1 MAGPAENQRV
11 SVPPVVA
18 VPGRRAQRPS
28 ITRVLPWLLRTC
40 PAKSNLPWD
49 FGRRMF
55 SRSFSSSWLA
65 WPDTWLVRECV
76 RGNDEAWAAL
86 LEKYK
91 NLIFSIPV
99 RRGLPREDAADVFQ
113 RVCLLLLA
121 ELPHLREAKALPMW
135 LIRVTSHECERWRR
149 QEHPYAVRETSDR
162 EPAEIPD
169 ARPLAEEVLVQLK
182 EEQVLRDAV
191 GTLPA
196 RCRQLVEM
204 LFFET
209 PARPY
214 QEARRQIGAQL
225 RSAEMYDDIKVLKKK
240 IVDLEKLIEELK
252 SNR

>member
-1 MAGPAENQRV
+1 
-11 SVPPVVA
+11 
-18 VPGRRAQRPS
+18 
-28 ITRVLPWLLRTC
+28 
-40 PAKSNLPWD
+40 
-49 FGRRMF
+49 
-55 SRSFSSSWLA
+55 
-65 WPDTWLVRECV
+65 VRECV
-76 RGNDEAWAAL
+76 RGNEEAWAAL

-149 QEHPYAVRETSDR
+149 QEHPYLARGASEI

-169 ARPLAEEVLVQLK
+169 EQPLPEDMLARVS

-191 GTLPA
+191 RTLSP
-196 RCRQLVEM
+196 RCRQLIEM
-204 LFFET
+204 LFFEA

-214 QEARRQIGAQL
+214 QQIAEHLGLAAGSIGFIRGRCLTRLRR
-225 RSAEMYDDIKVLKKK
+225 E
-240 IVDLEKLIEELK
+240 LEKVGF
-252 SNR
+252 R